1 MCKKSLFLFL
11 FFGTVALAQDF
22 SISGTIV
29 DENNTPL
36 SFVNVILYEGE
47 AREAFA
53 GTSSDE
59 KGAFAIATLKAG
71 AYTVEIS
78 MMGFKTK
85 TFAVTLSENLSLGSI
100 PMEEDME
107 QLNEAVVTAKRPTIE
122 KNAGTLIFNVENTS
136 LSNGNTLDLLSKTPG
151 VLVIGNNIR
160 IKNQNTTIYLNG
172 RRVYLSP
179 QETASFLQ
187 NLDASAIKKVEV
199 ITNPSSQFDA
209 ESGTVLNI
217 ITSKNVSPG
226 YKGSF
231 NGTYEQAIFSKYTFG
246 TSHFF
251 KNNWLNLYAGYNF
264 SPRKENKD
272 QDSYIRFFE
281 ADETTT
287 RAIWES
293 DFNRITKSYGHQGN
307 FVADIDFNPKNS
319 LNLTANIFLSPD
331 KEFKNRQNTT
341 IRNAQRQIDST
352 FLTNSTITNDLT
364 NLALG
369 TEYKTLLNDAGSEL
383 KLGGSYIA
391 YKSDQFQELESNYFL
406 PNGDFLK
413 RISFETNSAQ
423 DTKIATGY
431 VDFNS
436 SVFNGTLETGLK
448 YSNIDTKTGLD
459 YFTVTN
465 GNPQINPRLS
475 DDFNYKESIFA
486 AYITFSKEFEKWNFS
501 LGTRAENTNV
511 EGVSLSLGKV
521 NTQDYFKFF
530 PSASMEYQLNEN
542 NSLGINYARKIE
554 RPRYQSLNPF
564 RYFLNENNFNE
575 GNPNL
580 VPSIEDKITLSYSH
594 KGKWFFELY
603 YQTIENSL
611 EILNFQDNEFF
622 TFRQLDANLIDFF
635 QYSFDAVYA
644 APIGNSWY
652 ASFVT
657 STYYLENEFYA
668 VESAQERAGNHTMG
682 VFVQAYNQI
691 TLSQEAGFTSDVSA
705 RYISNL
711 ISGSLD
717 YKNIFDFSIS
727 FRKSLWNKRASL
739 SIGVDDIFKTNN
751 VQVASRYLN
760 QDNSYF
766 ARPESRKFWIGFK
779 YNFGNYI
786 LRENKKTINTKE
798 GDRLNKP

>member
-1 MCKKSLFLFL
+1 MCKKSLLLFL
-11 FFGTVALAQDF
+11 FFGTVALSQDF
-22 SISGTIV
+22 SISGIIV
-29 DENNTPL
+29 DENNAPL
-36 SFVNVILYEGE
+36 SFVNVILYEEETKE
-47 AREAFA
+47 AVT

-59 KGAFAIATLKAG
+59 KGAFVIESLNPSV
-71 AYTVEIS
+71 YTVEIS
-78 MMGFKTK
+78 MIGFKTK
-85 TFAVTLSENLSLGSI
+85 SITVTLSENTSLGSVSL
-100 PMEEDME
+100 EEDRE

-151 VLVIGNNIR
+151 VLVIGDNIR

-172 RRVYLSP
+172 RRVYLSS
-179 QETASFLQ
+179 QETVSFLQ

-231 NGTYEQAIFSKYTFG
+231 NGTYEQAIFSKYTLG

-251 KNNWLNLYAGYNF
+251 KNNWLNLYAGYSF

-281 ADETTT
+281 ADEMTTS
-287 RAIWES
+287 AIWES

-307 FVADIDFNPKNS
+307 VVADIDFDSKNS
-319 LNLTANIFLSPD
+319 LNLTANIFLSPN
-331 KEFKNRQNTT
+331 KNFKNGQHTT

-352 FLTNSTITNDLT
+352 FFTNSTITNDLS
-364 NLALG
+364 NIAIG

-383 KLGGSYIA
+383 KIGGNYIA
-391 YKSDQFQELESNYFL
+391 YVSDQFQELKSNYFL

-413 RISFETNSAQ
+413 SIAFETNSTQ

-431 VDFNS
+431 IDFNS
-436 SVFNGTLETGLK
+436 TLFSGTLETGLK
-448 YSNIDTKTGLD
+448 YANIDTQTGLD
-459 YFTVTN
+459 YFTLIN
-465 GNPQINPRLS
+465 GTPEINIGLS
-475 DDFNYKESIFA
+475 DDFNYEESIFA
-486 AYITFSKEFEKWNFS
+486 GYVTFSKEFEKWNFS
-501 LGTRAENTNV
+501 AGTRAEYTDV
-511 EGVSLSLGKV
+511 QGISLSLGNV
-521 NTQDYFKFF
+521 NTQNYFKLF
-530 PSASMEYQLNEN
+530 PSASIEYQLNEN

-611 EILNFQDNEFF
+611 EILNFQDNETF

-644 APIGNSWY
+644 APIGNFWY

-657 STYYLENEFYA
+657 STYYLENEFFA
-668 VESAQERAGNHTMG
+668 VESISQRAKNHTMG

-691 TLSQEAGFTSDVSA
+691 TFSQKGGFTSDVSA

-717 YKNIFDFSIS
+717 YKNIFDFSVS

-739 SIGVDDIFKTNN
+739 SAGVDDIFKTNN

-766 ARPESRKFWIGFK
+766 AQPESRKFWIGFK

-786 LRENKKTINTKE
+786 LRENKKTITNKE